1 MFSLLLRITGLAILL
16 SLATGAQAQ
25 SMQAE
30 GRAMIIGSDIA
41 SARRAAIQDATEQAA
56 LQAAAYISVNQQMN
70 DGILEVDNLH
80 MASLGKVRNVQLLD
94 EKRQDNWL
102 LVRISADVDIAQ
114 GCSNGSSHQ
123 YRNRLAVT
131 AFVLQRPQDAN
142 LGQLGN
148 IEQALALE
156 LTEKLSLNPRLEAL
170 NAGNTRLINN
180 PLSAPTRQ
188 LDNGRLQTLL
198 PQSAQFGPQYLVSG
212 VVRDLSMQ
220 NPSVHSEQN
229 ILKHWLNRAQPQ
241 DDRYLRSFAIDLF
254 VHDALSGALLLSHQ
268 YQTQGLW
275 NLPMEQNTGFAS
287 AAFWQQDYGNKTR
300 QLLDQ
305 VGHELGEELACL
317 PFRAPIT
324 RIENNR
330 IWFDAGRNAGIS
342 SGDRL
347 SLLRLDRLRDSSLE
361 NSRQTI
367 VVDDVQQ
374 LSASGTLGNSSEVFN
389 IQRGDLV
396 SSQ

>member
-1 MFSLLLRITGLAILL
+1 MFSLLLRNTGLADLQ

-30 GRAMIIGSDIA
+30 GRAMKICSDLA

-56 LQAAAYISVNQQMN
+56 LQAAAYISVNQQIN

-80 MASLGKVRNVQLLD
+80 MASLGKISNVQLLD

-131 AFVLQRPQDAN
+131 AFVLQRPQDAS
-142 LGQLGN
+142 LGRLGN

-156 LTEKLSLNPRLEAL
+156 LAEKLNLNPRLDAL
-170 NAGNTRLINN
+170 NAGNTRLIDN

-188 LDNGRLQTLL
+188 LNNGRLLTLL

-212 VVRDLSMQ
+212 VIRDLSMQ
-220 NPSVHSEQN
+220 NPAVHSEQN
-229 ILKHWLNRAQPQ
+229 VLKHWFNRAQPQ

-254 VHDALSGALLLSHQ
+254 VHDALSGALLFSHQ
-268 YQTQGLW
+268 YHTQGLW

-287 AAFWQQDYGNKTR
+287 AAFWQQDYGHKAR
-300 QLLDQ
+300 LLLDQ
-305 VGHELGEELACL
+305 IGRELGDELACL
-317 PFRAPIT
+317 PFRAPIS

-330 IWFDAGRNAGIS
+330 IWFDAGANAGIS

-347 SLLRLDRLRDSSLE
+347 SLLRLDRLRDNSLD
-361 NSRQTI
+361 NSRQTV
-367 VVDDVQQ
+367 VVDDVQP

-396 SSQ
+396 GSQ